1 MFLNGRLFY
10 EKGGLLMNIVE
21 PIRKKHDIEVLEIF
35 LKERSLRDLL
45 LFVLGTNSG
54 LRISD
59 ILALNVRDVKNK
71 THITIREKKTGKF
84 KKFPINSKLKSII
97 DEYTKDRINDEP
109 LFKTKFNNRLE
120 RVGAYMILKN
130 VSQKAGI
137 EENIGTHTLRKTFGY
152 HHYKQFKDIA
162 ILQKIFNHS
171 NPEVTLRYI
180 GIEQSQIEESYSNF
194 IL

>member
-1 MFLNGRLFY
+1 
-10 EKGGLLMNIVE
+10 MNIVE
-21 PIRKKHDIEVLEIF
+21 PIRKKQDIVSLENF
-35 LKERSLRDLL
+35 LKKRGLRDLL

-59 ILALNVRDVKNK
+59 ILALNVGDVKNK

-97 DEYTKDRINDEP
+97 FEYTKNKTNNEA

-130 VSQKAGI
+130 ASQKAGI

>member
-1 MFLNGRLFY
+1 
-10 EKGGLLMNIVE
+10 MNIVE
-21 PIRKKHDIEVLEIF
+21 PIRKKQDIVSLENF
-35 LKERSLRDLL
+35 LKKRGLRDLL

-59 ILALNVRDVKNK
+59 ILALNVGDVKNK

-84 KKFPINSKLKSII
+84 KKFPINTKLKSII
-97 DEYTKDRINDEP
+97 DEYTKNRTNDEP

-180 GIEQSQIEESYSNF
+180 GIEQAQIEESYSNF